1 MVIKTVLVMLI
12 AACAACSYKSSFVE
26 CEVACTESTGCPLG
40 FTCSPTENLCRSG
53 VTNASCAAILDG
65 GIDSEIADDAA
76 AVDGSTDPCAGVI
89 PPANCTKF
97 VCDGTCHL
105 YCTTPSNWDMAK
117 AACEGPTGWWLTE
130 INSLAEDTCV
140 DGQIPDGTN
149 TWIGLHQA
157 AGQTAVDANW
167 SWSHSGTAIPPTGT
181 AFRRWESDAGTG
193 SAPNDAGG
201 ASGEDGS
208 QNCASTSGDNS
219 GWDDRECV
227 QTIAYVCERFP

>member
-1 MVIKTVLVMLI
+1 MVIKVVLAVAITALG
-12 AACAACSYKSSFVE
+12 ACSYEGKFVD
-26 CEVACTESTGCPLG
+26 CEITCTPSTGCPTG
-40 FTCSPTENLCRSG
+40 FTCAASEGLCRSG
-53 VTNASCAAILDG
+53 ATMESCAVVRDG
-65 GIDSEIADDAA
+65 GNDAVT
-76 AVDGSTDPCAGVI
+76 VDGTTDPCAGVST
-89 PPANCTKF
+89 PASCTKF

-105 YCTTPSNWDMAK
+105 YCTTPLNWDMAK
-117 AACEGPTGWWLTE
+117 AACEGSTGWWLTE

-167 SWSHSGTAIPPTGT
+167 SWSHSGTALPPTGT

-201 ASGEDGS
+201 GSGEDGS

-219 GWDDRECV
+219 GWDDRECP
-227 QTIAYVCERFP
+227 QTIPYVCERFP